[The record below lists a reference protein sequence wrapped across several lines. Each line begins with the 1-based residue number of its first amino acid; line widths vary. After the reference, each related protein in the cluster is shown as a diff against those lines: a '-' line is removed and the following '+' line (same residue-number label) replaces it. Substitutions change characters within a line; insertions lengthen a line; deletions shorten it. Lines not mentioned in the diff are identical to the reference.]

1 MSNQSQPVKG
11 KFRNARLTSV
21 ISISL
26 VLFVLGIIAFM
37 GVFANQLSTFV
48 KENVGFTI
56 VLKDEATGKEVAQ
69 LRELIEKSGYARS
82 FQYISKEDALK
93 ELTEELGESPAEF
106 LGFNPLQAS
115 VEVKLYAQYANNDS
129 IAMIEKAVRKVLP
142 KQVSAFNY
150 RKDIVKLINDNVRK
164 MSLGLTALAVVLLL
178 ISFTLINN
186 TVRLSIYSKRF
197 LIHTMKLVGATP
209 GFIRRPFVTENIL
222 NGIFASIIA
231 MLCLGGLIL
240 KATSE
245 YPGFEQIVNTRMLVV
260 VFAIILALGV
270 IITALASLFATNRY
284 IRMQGDDMYLV

>member
-1 MSNQSQPVKG
+1 MNTQSQPAKG
-11 KFRNARLTSV
+11 KFFNARLTSV

-56 VLKDEATGKEVAQ
+56 VLKDEATGQDVAA
-69 LRELIEKSGYARS
+69 LRNLIEKGGYSRS
-82 FQYISKEDALK
+82 FVYISKEDALK

-106 LGFNPLQAS
+106 LGYNPLQSS
-115 VEVKLYAQYANNDS
+115 VEVKLYANYANNDS
-129 IAMIEKAVRKVLP
+129 IAMIENAVRKVLP

-164 MSLGLTALAVVLLL
+164 MSLALLALAVILLV

-209 GFIRRPFVTENIL
+209 GFIRRPFVTENIV
-222 NGIFASIIA
+222 NGIIASFVA
-231 MLCLGGLIL
+231 MLFLGLLIL
-240 KATSE
+240 KAMTE
-245 YPGFEQIVNTRMLVV
+245 FPGFDKIVTTEMLTVV
-260 VFAIILALGV
+260 CAIILCLG
-270 IITALASLFATNRY
+270 IFITALASLFATNRY
-284 IRMQGDDMYLV
+284 IGMRGDDMYLV